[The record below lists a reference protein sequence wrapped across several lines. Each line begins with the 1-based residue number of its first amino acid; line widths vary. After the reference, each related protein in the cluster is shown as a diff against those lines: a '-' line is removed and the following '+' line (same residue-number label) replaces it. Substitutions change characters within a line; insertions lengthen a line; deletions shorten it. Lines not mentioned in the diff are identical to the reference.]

1 MARSYLSVLAFIGAF
16 LSYSL
21 YTYGP
26 QVHRT
31 LTVAGVLRRN
41 PSSTAGLE
49 EVIVIPDT
57 IHCEDLHYYSPANAL
72 FTACEDKLETRFG
85 WFPALGNLDDPE
97 LGRRG
102 RGSIH
107 VIDVDVSRRPSTIS
121 NHRNVP
127 FTNDLTTDQDIPAP
141 LLRKL

>member
-1 MARSYLSVLAFIGAF
+1 MARILAFLVAF

-21 YTYGP
+21 YAYSP
-26 QVHRT
+26 YVYRT
-31 LTVAGVLRRN
+31 LKVAGVLRRN
-41 PSSTAGLE
+41 PASTTGLE
-49 EVIVIPDT
+49 EVVVIPDT

-85 WFPALGNLDDPE
+85 WFPGLGNLDDPE

-107 VIDVDVSRRPSTIS
+107 VIDVDVSRR
-121 NHRNVP
+121 
-127 FTNDLTTDQDIPAP
+127 AP
-141 LLRKL
+141 P